1 MLTDLL
7 CASMWRDNSVARH
20 AYLNKRGGCAMTVM
34 FSTFINAMLQITC
47 SVIAQLIVKY
57 YSKKYDL

>member
-1 MLTDLL
+1 
-7 CASMWRDNSVARH
+7 
-20 AYLNKRGGCAMTVM
+20 MTVM